1 LLAFGHYPL
10 IPNPYPLMF
19 EDLLGDFTNEPLPQ
33 RYELRLLQIDDAAQM
48 FTLTDT
54 NRDYLRE
61 WLPWLDT
68 IEGVNDTQNFIEHTR
83 QQAIER
89 EGFVAAIWELGEAA
103 QIEKDR
109 IVGVIGL
116 NKIEWQNRI
125 GYIGYWLAESDC
137 GRGIMTSACRVLI
150 EYSFLKLNL
159 NRLVIACACAN
170 QRSRSIPIRL
180 GFSHEGVARDAEW
193 LYDRFVDHEIYA
205 LLLRE
210 WRGGWQTG
218 KIKTLN

>member
-1 LLAFGHYPL
+1 
-10 IPNPYPLMF
+10 MF
-19 EDLLGDFTNEPLPQ
+19 EDLLGNFEISPVRYTIEPSLQ
-33 RYELRLLQIDDAAQM
+33 QYKLRLLQKDDAAQM
-48 FTLTDT
+48 FALTDA

-68 IEGVNDTQNFIEHTR
+68 IEGVNDTQNFIQHTR

-89 EGFVAAIWELGEAA
+89 QGFVAAIWEIGESDSMS
-103 QIEKDR
+103 KDR
-109 IVGVIGL
+109 IIGVVGL
-116 NKIEWQNRI
+116 NKIDWQNRI
-125 GYIGYWLAESDC
+125 GYVGYWLAESDR
-137 GRGIMTSACRVLI
+137 GRGIMTGACRILI
-150 EYSFLKLNL
+150 EYAFLRLNL
-159 NRLVIACACAN
+159 NRLVIACASEN

-210 WRGGWQTG
+210 R
-218 KIKTLN
+218 

>member
-1 LLAFGHYPL
+1 
-10 IPNPYPLMF
+10 MF
-19 EDLLGDFTNEPLPQ
+19 EELLGNFEIAPLPQ

-48 FTLTDT
+48 FALTNA
-54 NRDYLRE
+54 NRNYLRE
-61 WLPWLDT
+61 WLPWLDA
-68 IEGVNDTQNFIEHTR
+68 IEGVNDTQNFIRHTR
-83 QQAIER
+83 QQAIDR
-89 EGFVAAIWELGEAA
+89 AGFVAAIWELGGAA

-125 GYIGYWLAESDC
+125 GYIGYWLAESDR
-137 GRGIMTSACRVLI
+137 GQGIMTGACRLLV

-159 NRLVIACACAN
+159 NRLVIACASDN
-170 QRSRSIPIRL
+170 QRSRSIPVRL

-205 LLLRE
+205 LLLQK
-210 WRGGWQTG
+210 WMG
-218 KIKTLN
+218 